1 MKEIIIDQESDLE
14 LVAKEILE
22 TYPKER
28 VFGFFGEMGAG
39 KTTIIKEICRQLGV
53 VGDMT
58 SPTFAIIN
66 EYYRKGGEPIYHFD
80 FYRIDKIAEALDIG
94 FFDYIDSGCLCL
106 LEWPE
111 NIESILPEE
120 TLRVRIEVHP
130 DLSRTV
136 SWED

>member
-28 VFGFFGEMGAG
+28 VFGFFGQMGAG

-80 FYRIDKIAEALDIG
+80 FYRIDSPDDALRIG
-94 FFDYIDSGCLCL
+94 FPDYLFSGCFCFIEWTENVVSL
-106 LEWPE
+106 LGDDFIPVK
-111 NIESILPEE
+111 IEHL
-120 TLRVRIEVHP
+120 
-130 DLSRTV
+130 DNNSRKFIF
-136 SWED
+136 